1 MSKVTTGGATEFDMH
16 LGLTGYNNDCQAGK
30 LEEVDEEHEV
40 KLPAN
45 ESINNSEVA
54 VLCEQFY
61 DLSSKL

>member
-1 MSKVTTGGATEFDMH
+1 MH

-45 ESINNSEVA
+45 KSINNSEVA

-61 DLSSKL
+61 DLPSKL

>member
-1 MSKVTTGGATEFDMH
+1 MIR
-16 LGLTGYNNDCQAGK
+16 AGK